1 MRRLIILFSILVLNA
16 VNTSAFADTSLK
28 IVTNAGVVGFTVD
41 DGWAVLNMQSKLPV
55 ATAVFQIPNVADKQ
69 TSDST
74 NLILK
79 FYDLNTEAGR
89 AAYDAP
95 VKQFGSS
102 APKEE
107 IFGPWTLFRQEAL
120 QGTTRYTILDARR
133 GSLADVSATARIAW
147 PHLKN
152 NAKKYDAQ
160 IEGRFRS
167 FLNSVHG
174 ELGLYK
180 PQQNEVM
187 RRPVE

>member
-1 MRRLIILFSILVLNA
+1 MKRLIILLSILVLNA

-28 IVTNAGVVGFTVD
+28 IITNAGVVGFTVD

-69 TSDST
+69 TNDST
-74 NLILK
+74 NLVLK
-79 FYDLNTEAGR
+79 FYDLNTEVGR

-95 VKQFGSS
+95 VKQFGNS

-107 IFGPWTLFRQEAL
+107 IFGPWTLLRQEAL

-180 PQQNEVM
+180 PQENEVT